1 MPLIS
6 VVMPARNAA
15 ATLAATLDSL
25 VAQTFKDFELVLV
38 NDASSDDTPHIAES
52 YCSRLSI
59 RLVHHAENQGVAK
72 SINEGLAQSDSI
84 FVARLDADD
93 LARADRLEK
102 QLAFMTAHEAVD
114 VCGSHMEVFSEEEGS
129 QMASFVLAHPTSHAA
144 ITTAFVQRCAMA
156 HPSVLARRRLFDEI
170 GAYDPRFDFAE
181 DYELWCRAALL
192 GRQFAN
198 IAEPLTRYRRHGGQ
212 VSRQKAQLQFSRDIA
227 IKRKYLTGWLDGGA
241 QAHLAE
247 FLSLST
253 QFASRDVA
261 LAVITESTP
270 AMLQLGQRLP
280 DQDEYARIVAGSIRR
295 HLA

>member
-192 GRQFAN
+192 GRQLAN
-198 IAEPLTRYRRHGGQ
+198 IAEPLPPPRRAGEPPEGAAAVQPRHRDQAQ
-212 VSRQKAQLQFSRDIA
+212 VPHRLARRRRAGASGRVLVLVYPVCLARCGAGRDHREHA
-227 IKRKYLTGWLDGGA
+227 CDAATGP
-241 QAHLAE
+241 
-247 FLSLST
+247 
-253 QFASRDVA
+253 A
-261 LAVITESTP
+261 LARS
-270 AMLQLGQRLP
+270 G
-280 DQDEYARIVAGSIRR
+280 
-295 HLA
+295 